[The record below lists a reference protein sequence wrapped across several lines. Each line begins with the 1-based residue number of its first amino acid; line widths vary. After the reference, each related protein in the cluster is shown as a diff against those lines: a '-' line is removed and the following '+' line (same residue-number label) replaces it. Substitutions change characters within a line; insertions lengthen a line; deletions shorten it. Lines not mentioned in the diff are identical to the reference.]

1 MHSDVTG
8 ESSTC
13 SHRAVTLALAFRLCS
28 WPRHETR
35 ALTAPSLRLC
45 RSAQEIPFP
54 SLSPTMTQGN
64 LIKWYKKEGDEV
76 APGDVLADVET
87 DKATMA
93 FENQEDGF
101 IAKLLVPEGASDIQ
115 VGHPVAILVEDA
127 ADVPK
132 FASYVAGQA
141 APSASPAAPAPE
153 APPAAA
159 SAPAPDVAFKVN
171 TTLTTP

>member
-1 MHSDVTG
+1 M
-8 ESSTC
+8 
-13 SHRAVTLALAFRLCS
+13 
-28 WPRHETR
+28 
-35 ALTAPSLRLC
+35 
-45 RSAQEIPFP
+45 
-54 SLSPTMTQGN
+54 
-64 LIKWYKKEGDEV
+64 
-76 APGDVLADVET
+76 APGDVLADIET

-101 IAKLLVPEGASDIQ
+101 IAKLLVPDGANDIQ

-141 APSASPAAPAPE
+141 SAAAAPASSPAAPAPE

-171 TTLTTP
+171 KTLNIP